1 MLGMSRAEGLFDW
14 RCGGGLV
21 KVGNVIV
28 DCLMFQMS

>member
-1 MLGMSRAEGLFDW
+1 MLGMSRAEEVW
-14 RCGGGLV
+14 GGGLV